1 MSADKLHIKLLQ
13 SRIQKFEELIEMQDK
28 EIELYKQEARIQ
40 EKIIECI
47 RKVDKKESKFILTCQ
62 NCGKKYDSSI
72 YKIDA
77 EDKRF
82 NCDYCGYE
90 VISKSGK
97 VFYGA
102 ER

>member
-47 RKVDKKESKFILTCQ
+47 RKVDKKESK
-62 NCGKKYDSSI
+62 
-72 YKIDA
+72 
-77 EDKRF
+77 DKRF

>member
-47 RKVDKKESKFILTCQ
+47 RKV
-62 NCGKKYDSSI
+62 
-72 YKIDA
+72 
-77 EDKRF
+77 
-82 NCDYCGYE
+82 
-90 VISKSGK
+90 
-97 VFYGA
+97 FYGA